1 MSGPRWR
8 GLCLGFILVLAAAP
22 FAAAQLTA
30 EEVAD
35 QLKWEEFLATSELIG
50 EEQMSS
56 RKAVTS
62 PWVLTLKKGDVTRRA
77 LWKNPEG
84 RMGGFIEGWRFEIA
98 AYRIDKLLGLNMVP
112 PTVERRFR
120 ENRGSCQLW
129 IEDCRSLRDIEE
141 QKIRLPSIKNL
152 SYNRS
157 LYLQR
162 LFDNLIANEDRHK
175 GNFLFTADWRLILI
189 DHSRSFRT
197 GSRYTKGL
205 INSEKSPGGPKI
217 MRELP
222 RVIYEKVK
230 TLTAEA
236 VKAAVGEYI
245 NAKEVEAIMLRRDLI
260 LAEIDTLIKRNGE
273 ENVLY

>member
-1 MSGPRWR
+1 MNGRR
-8 GLCLGFILVLAAAP
+8 RNGLCLGLVLVLAAAP

-30 EEVAD
+30 EEIAG
-35 QLKWEEFLATSELIG
+35 QKTWEEFLVAAEIVG

-56 RKAVTS
+56 RQAVTS

-129 IEDCRSLRDIEE
+129 IEDCISLREKDE
-141 QKIRLPSIKNL
+141 KNIRQPSIKNIPL
-152 SYNRS
+152 NRAT
-157 LYLQR
+157 YLHR
-162 LFDNLIANEDRHK
+162 MFDNLIANEDRHK
-175 GNFLFTADWRLILI
+175 GNILYTPDWRMILI

-197 GSRYTKGL
+197 GSKFTKGL
-205 INSEKSPGGPKI
+205 IYTKDHRGGPRL
-217 MRELP
+217 MSELP
-222 RVIYEKVK
+222 RAVFERVK
-230 TLTAEA
+230 ALTAEQ
-236 VKAAVGEYI
+236 VKEGVGEYLDD
-245 NAKEVEAIMLRRDLI
+245 KEVEAILMRRDLI
-260 LAEIDTLIKRNGE
+260 IVEVERLIKLHGE